1 MGNLNNFTPTVLDS
15 LDRGQKSVNAL
26 RSFFKA
32 STLWLLLSVTP
43 AHSQNSS
50 DQVIVEFWWKQ
61 VTFNL
66 AEEDLGNPCKTFQKK
81 ETIDLYKQCKSK
93 WSELIEW
100 NLNNSIVDLAKINNE
115 LNQSRSS
122 LQQSRSS
129 LQQSRSSLQQS
140 ERILAESSAREQQS
154 RESLSNTYSEM
165 RKEALVSKD
174 N

>member
-32 STLWLLLSVTP
+32 STLGLLLSVTP

-50 DQVIVEFWWKQ
+50 DQVIVEFGGKQ

-93 WSELIEW
+93 GSELIEG

-140 ERILAESSAREQQS
+140 TSS
-154 RESLSNTYSEM
+154 
-165 RKEALVSKD
+165 
-174 N
+174 